1 MEDITTQDGN
11 VLQLLKSGQT
21 ITPIEAL
28 NKFGCFR
35 LAAVFHRLKRER
47 GWPIDKVM
55 VGDGK
60 KSWAQYSL
68 DQNKDSWPE

>member
-35 LAAVFHRLKRER
+35 LAAVVHRLRKEQ
-47 GWPIDKVM
+47 G
-55 VGDGK
+55 
-60 KSWAQYSL
+60 
-68 DQNKDSWPE
+68 

>member
-1 MEDITTQDGN
+1 MNVILTQEAN
-11 VLQLLKSGQT
+11 VLHTLKSGRT

-28 NKFGCFR
+28 NQFGCFR
-35 LAAVFHRLKRER
+35 LAAIIHTLRKEG
-47 GWPIDKVM
+47 GWPIHTDM

-68 DQNKDSWPE
+68 DQNKDTWPE

>member
-28 NKFGCFR
+28 NQFGCFR
-35 LAAVFHRLKRER
+35 LAAVVHRLRKEQ
-47 GWPIDKVM
+47 GWPIHTDRINSGEKTY
-55 VGDGK
+55 
-60 KSWAQYSL
+60 AEYSL
-68 DQNKDSWPE
+68 NQDKETWPN

>member
-11 VLQLLKSGQT
+11 VLHLLKSGKT

-28 NKFGCFR
+28 NQFGCFR
-35 LAAVFHRLKRER
+35 LAAVIHRLKRDQ

-55 VGDGK
+55 VGNGK
-60 KSWAQYSL
+60 KAGL
-68 DQNKDSWPE
+68 NIL